1 MKRQPSAWL
10 EKVILFLFFITL
22 AGALYFTIHDG
33 FKKGPWILTAGLFF
47 LWLFYR
53 EIQQKE

>member
-1 MKRQPSAWL
+1 MNDSKPSRAERMTL
-10 EKVILFLFFITL
+10 ILLLLTF
-22 AGALYFTIHDG
+22 AASLYLTWRDG
-33 FKKGPWILTAGLFF
+33 FKKGPWMLTGGLFF

>member
-1 MKRQPSAWL
+1 MKKQSSSFL
-10 EKVILFLFFITL
+10 EYAVLGLLALSL
-22 AGALYFTIHDG
+22 AGSLYLTWRDG